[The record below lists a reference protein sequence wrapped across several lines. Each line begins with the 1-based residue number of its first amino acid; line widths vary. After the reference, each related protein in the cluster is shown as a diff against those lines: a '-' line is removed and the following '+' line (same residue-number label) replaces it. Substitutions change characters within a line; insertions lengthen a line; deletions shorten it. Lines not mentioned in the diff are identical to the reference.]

1 MSFNE
6 LKVAK
11 AEPDVT
17 GNIELTLDDLND
29 VGDVLYGQ
37 SMVYD
42 ASTSQWVGASLSFD
56 DVTDLALFGQGES
69 DDYANSGFS
78 LSAGQV
84 WGFYDSSPVNYIESS
99 VTFNKVSGT
108 HWLESISLLKGT
120 YHIFA
125 QTHLELSASGYLE
138 VALFEG
144 STQASKSAVV
154 GTSLSSTDSSPAT
167 IDCILTVDTF
177 TTVTFNVVDVLN
189 ASASQGNTPAERGV
203 ILIRRAL

>member
-1 MSFNE
+1 
-6 LKVAK
+6 
-11 AEPDVT
+11 
-17 GNIELTLDDLND
+17 
-29 VGDVLYGQ
+29 
-37 SMVYD
+37 
-42 ASTSQWVGASLSFD
+42 
-56 DVTDLALFGQGES
+56 
-69 DDYANSGFS
+69 
-78 LSAGQV
+78 
-84 WGFYDSSPVNYIESS
+84 
-99 VTFNKVSGT
+99 
-108 HWLESISLLKGT
+108 LLKGT

-177 TTVTFNVVDVLN
+177 TTITVNVVDVLN
-189 ASASQGNTPAERGV
+189 ASAAQGNTPAQRGV

>member
-1 MSFNE
+1 MSHNI
-6 LKVAK
+6 LKVGS
-11 AEPDVT
+11 AEPNNKGDITLELDNLSDVS
-17 GNIELTLDDLND
+17 GVN
-29 VGDVLYGQ
+29 YGQ
-37 SMVYD
+37 SMIYD
-42 ASTSQWVGASLSFD
+42 SASSQWVGASLSFD
-56 DVTDLALFGQGES
+56 GVTDLALFGQGES
-69 DDYANSGFS
+69 DDYANNGFS

-177 TTVTFNVVDVLN
+177 TTITVNVVDVLN
-189 ASASQGNTPAERGV
+189 ASAAQGNTPAQRGV